1 MNVFWKLVLVVWFC
15 TCSNAFVIHNH
26 KVTNK
31 ELHLVA
37 TSTTDTTKSIS
48 QSIQQCWEDEAKV
61 WTESYLFDEEK
72 KTQDVSRLL
81 YSIFQSLIPYMSV
94 SGTPLFLPSTELPDT
109 CGNYFTSV
117 ELQEATDMDFLDAT
131 RGSTDPRKGWQVHG
145 VSSPTGTS
153 MQEAKMS
160 YRDVTRALEKG
171 TVIYNSI
178 GAHIP
183 RLGPLCLACCDAT
196 NLPNAVNLYLTSP
209 QKKTS
214 APPHTDRQDVVIVQQ
229 TGSKRWRVFAPPNPS
244 IQPHSDPFA
253 RGKLQDALPLH
264 KLADLEL
271 LDITLNPGDI
281 LFIPAGYPHTT
292 DTLTTT
298 TTTSTDDDSNVEEE
312 PSLHLTFNF
321 DSHVWDLNYL
331 SLRQY
336 ALMRANVEDTGLS
349 PTNNNKY
356 TGNVNLLPMEVW
368 QRLLQHLPLEL
379 LHPETTDDS
388 PIIDTITSQLEVVS
402 QEVDVST
409 YEQIPKEIWKET
421 VLRVRQEG
429 LELLDVHRD
438 MYLAAMKE
446 GSIRRSS
453 PLTEI
458 PPHRL
463 SIFRVEPFYKQVDVI
478 KQQLLAWATSSSSS
492 SSSGLPDDWAITVPL
507 SVGDQVEADLGG
519 AYFPASITSVN
530 PNNTYKV
537 TFFDGDVEILPR
549 DMIHLLTPPKLSQTS
564 EDEPPPG
571 LTPKEIK
578 RWRKK
583 MEKKNK

>member
-1 MNVFWKLVLVVWFC
+1 MGAP
-15 TCSNAFVIHNH
+15 S
-26 KVTNK
+26 
-31 ELHLVA
+31 
-37 TSTTDTTKSIS
+37 STTTTMDTVS

-61 WTESYLFDEEK
+61 WAESYLFEEDK

-94 SGTPLFLPSTELPDT
+94 SGQPLFLPSISLDGTS
-109 CGNYFTSV
+109 CRNYFTSV
-117 ELQEATDMDFLDAT
+117 DLQEATDMDFLDAT

-183 RLGPLCLACCDAT
+183 MLGPLCLACCDAT

-264 KLADLEL
+264 KLTDLEL
-271 LDITLNPGDI
+271 LDITLHPGDV

-298 TTTSTDDDSNVEEE
+298 TDGTDNDSVEEEKEE

-336 ALMRANVEDTGLS
+336 ALMRANVIDTAIP

-356 TGNVNLLPMEVW
+356 TGNVNLLPKDVW
-368 QRLLQHLPLEL
+368 QKLLQHLPLDF

-388 PIIDTITSQLEVVS
+388 PIIDTITSQLEAVS
-402 QEVDVST
+402 KEVDSST
-409 YEQIPKEIWKET
+409 YDQVPKEIWKET

-438 MYLAAMKE
+438 MYLAAMRE

-453 PLTEI
+453 PLKEI
-458 PPHRL
+458 PPQRL

-478 KQQLLAWATSSSSS
+478 KQQLLTWATSSSSTSAAATGAGGGS
-492 SSSGLPDDWAITVPL
+492 SALPDDWATTVPL
-507 SVGDQVEADLGG
+507 SVGDQVDADLGG
-519 AYFPASITSVN
+519 AYFPASITAVN

-549 DMIHLLTPPKLSQTS
+549 DMIRLLTPPKLSQSSS

-583 MEKKNK
+583 MQKKKK